1 MKRYI
6 KEDNMRD
13 IDKDEFKLFPWWL
26 ILIGIIFTAIVFAW
40 AYININA

>member
-26 ILIGIIFTAIVFAW
+26 ILIGIIFTAIVCVW
-40 AYININA
+40 TYINIGA